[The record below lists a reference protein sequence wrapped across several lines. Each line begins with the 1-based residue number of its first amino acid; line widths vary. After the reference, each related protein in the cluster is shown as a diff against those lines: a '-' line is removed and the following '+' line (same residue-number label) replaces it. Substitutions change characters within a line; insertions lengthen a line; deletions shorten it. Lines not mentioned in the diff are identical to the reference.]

1 MSATLDAAFAAL
13 PSYDQGSSRGA
24 LLPLD
29 AAVVAALPDATARL
43 ALERRL
49 VAALATGGSAVAH
62 EYICNKLALLGSE
75 LSLPALAALL
85 DRPALAT
92 AARNA
97 LEASPYPLASQVLR
111 DRLPQLTGL
120 AQVGAIQSLGVR
132 RDPASVPA
140 LATLLAAPAPEISRA
155 AVTALGEIATPSAA
169 KALREFQPR
178 APGALHPA
186 LADACLV
193 CAERLLAAGQ
203 RTESQSLYRLLST
216 PTQPKHVQLAAA
228 RGLAAAPKS

>member
-1 MSATLDAAFAAL
+1 MPATLDTAFAAL
-13 PSYDQGSSRGA
+13 PSYDQGSSRA
-24 LLPLD
+24 SLLPLD
-29 AAVVAALPDATARL
+29 AAVVAALPDAAARL

-49 VAALATGGSAVAH
+49 VATLATVGSAVAH

-75 LSLPALAALL
+75 LSLPVLAALL

-97 LEASPYPLASQVLR
+97 LEASPHPLASQVLR

-140 LATLLAAPAPEISRA
+140 LATLLAAPAPEVSRA
-155 AVTALGEIATPSAA
+155 AVTALGEIGTPAAA
-169 KALREFQPR
+169 KALRDFQGR
-178 APGALHPA
+178 APAALHA
-186 LADACLV
+186 TLADACLV

-203 RTESQSLYRLLST
+203 RSEAQSLYRLLST

-228 RGLAAAPKS
+228 RGLAATPKS